1 MGESENLDERQMA
14 TIGIMIAFV
23 ALFLVL
29 VNILDNKSINGI
41 KAKQVGDGQH
51 GTARW
56 ATKQEIRRSFSSMRI
71 CSDTLRT
78 IQHSSTASIRTTG
91 WKLYTRIS

>member
-1 MGESENLDERQMA
+1 MEGSENLDERQMV
-14 TIGIMIAFV
+14 TIGIMIAFL

-29 VNILDNKSINGI
+29 VNVLDNKSINGI

-56 ATKQEIRRSFSSMRI
+56 ATKQEICRSFSSLPFAPSEWRQGKN
-71 CSDTLRT
+71 LP
-78 IQHSSTASIRTTG
+78 
-91 WKLYTRIS
+91 KLE

>member
-1 MGESENLDERQMA
+1 MGGSENLDERQMV
-14 TIGIMIAFV
+14 TIGIMIAFL

-29 VNILDNKSINGI
+29 VNVLDNKSINGI

-56 ATKQEIRRSFSSMRI
+56 ATKQESSL
-71 CSDTLRT
+71 CSDRRNVAVRSAKTDRLV
-78 IQHSSTASIRTTG
+78 
-91 WKLYTRIS
+91 